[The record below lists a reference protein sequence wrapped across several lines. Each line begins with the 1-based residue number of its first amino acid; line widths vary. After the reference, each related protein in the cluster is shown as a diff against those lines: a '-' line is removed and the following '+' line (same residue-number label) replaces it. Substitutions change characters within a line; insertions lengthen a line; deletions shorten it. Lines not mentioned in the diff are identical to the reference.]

1 MIKLSNGEQRIFPM
15 KKIFAAALVLA
26 VGIVIGVGYTVSAD
40 TVYQPSALFDT
51 QLATTISN
59 STSTTSFTLQQ
70 GTDGDGNALTGNMC
84 FTVDGGL
91 SNVEYIC
98 GSVSGTA
105 VSNLVRGVSFTDGVT
120 SVTSHLQSHRIGAD
134 VKITDFP
141 YLSQITRVLNGVGTL
156 PNYLNYASSIPIV
169 SAPTSSYALPNWGQV
184 TSYVTS
190 VATSG
195 APDASQSAKGLVQI
209 ASPAQIALGTA
220 TSTDG
225 TQTLW
230 NVVSAGQYGK
240 TYGATPTVTIQQYNS
255 QLASTTYTFTDT
267 DAAQH
272 LWTVPN
278 LGTNEYI
285 VVTASAGQGAN
296 GGATTCPG
304 ANGYGA
310 GGGGGGGSTAL
321 SNNISYA
328 GTFNLFASGGGGGS
342 GAAGGNC
349 GGSAGGG
356 GGGLGGKIS
365 NASTTVTAGTVVYYT
380 IGLRP
385 SAGGNTSGGGVGV
398 GSSGGQGHLNG
409 TTGGTGSGFT
419 SGNGGTGATDTVAGG
434 AGGPSQGYSG
444 NYTQGGIGG
453 SNGNAISSGSFSAGS
468 TSTASGNG
476 SITVV
481 LYYTQGAENVSSTV
495 SGNNF
500 GGTVTVSATTAHL
513 SPTTSTINFS
523 PWNFPVSGVSC
534 MANTWASSLAPFILA
549 ENTTS
554 VEFGFGSTIAGNKY
568 DYQCNAY

>member
-15 KKIFAAALVLA
+15 KKIAWIAAMVLA
-26 VGIVIGVGYTVSAD
+26 AGFALAYHVLAD

-51 QLATTISN
+51 QLATAIAN
-59 STSTTSFTLQQ
+59 NTSTTSFTLQN
-70 GTDGDGNALTGNMC
+70 GKDGDGNLLTGNPC

-98 GSVSGTA
+98 GSVSGTV

-120 SVTSHLQSHRIGAD
+120 SISTHLQSHRIGAD

-169 SAPTSSYALPNWGQV
+169 SAPTSSSALPNWGQV
-184 TSYVTS
+184 TSYVNS

-195 APDASQSAKGLVQI
+195 APDASQSAKGIVQI
-209 ASPAQIALGTA
+209 ATPSQIASGTA

-240 TYGATPTVTIQQYNS
+240 TYGATPTVSIVQYNS
-255 QLASTTYTFTDT
+255 QLASSTYTFTDT

-285 VVTASAGQGAN
+285 VVTASAGAGAN
-296 GGATTCPG
+296 GGLTPG
-304 ANGYGA
+304 AGWSGG

-321 SNNISYA
+321 SNSATYGS
-328 GTFNLFASGGGGGS
+328 GTYNLFASGGGAGS

-349 GGSAGGG
+349 SGASGGVGGYAG
-356 GGGLGGKIS
+356 KVT
-365 NASTTVTAGTVVYYT
+365 NASTTVTALTTLYYT
-380 IGLRP
+380 IGLTGSTGGNGSG
-385 SAGGNTSGGGVGV
+385 SAGT
-398 GSSGGQGHLNG
+398 GSSGGNGHVNG
-409 TTGGTGSGFT
+409 TTGSNGSGLT
-419 SGNGGTGATDTVAGG
+419 GGAGG
-434 AGGPSQGYSG
+434 AGATDSISGGVGGVAQGYSG
-444 NYTQGGIGG
+444 NCSIAGNNG
-453 SNGNAISSGSFSAGS
+453 SNGTASAGGTFSAGTVG
-468 TSTASGNG
+468 TSTGNG

-500 GGTVTVSATTAHL
+500 GGTVTVSATTTHL
-513 SPTTSTINFS
+513 SPTTSTINFA
-523 PWNFPVSGVSC
+523 PWTIAPTGVSC
-534 MANTWASSLAPFILA
+534 RATSWASNLSPYILA